1 MMKNKL
7 LKSMLD
13 ELASQAIP
21 AIEVNL
27 WPKIKYNLESGDI
40 RPYKGK
46 PMKTV
51 TQTNLTHRM
60 AYALLVLITALTLFS
75 FTPQG
80 RVLAQNIWRF
90 FWRVEG
96 ESRLVPTLNA
106 LLVTVPAAALEAPLP
121 TFTPQPVVT
130 EMPFQQACGSRLY
143 PRCNLVE
150 IQKMVDFPL
159 RQPAF
164 LPEGWEFAGATGGPQ
179 MVSLLYNNPAG
190 QLDLVQQPASLPDAT
205 SWPVGNQANVETI
218 SIGTTSGEYVQGAWS
233 DPGQNAGVITWDAGI
248 PEYILRWEENSIR
261 YTLHYTP
268 YKTNDETRLDK
279 NLLKKIAESLILQL
293 DDDVYQSPGSHNTQ
307 ASSDTGV
314 AFTSP
319 GWLPERYVFDNA
331 IQVPNSAVVCTFYRY
346 PDSHGVPDLAI
357 IESSQPLS
365 LNEILIPPQYYNG
378 VAVEISVQ
386 TDFIPL
392 EGALNDQA
400 LYASNGLQINSLC
413 NAQNLTT
420 NHVLLWHSGEKS
432 YLISAMLN
440 AFDGRGFL
448 TRREMLRIAVSI
460 NTPGLQAE
468 ASLDPEYL
476 TSIQDAETLAGFDIQ
491 TPNQIPEEMRFAYA
505 VMRND
510 PSSFTLAPVSNG
522 DPEVI
527 LVYYAATLDSLDR
540 RHHILFFQQMAPE
553 NTLEEVALS
562 GGEWV
567 LVNGLPA
574 VYSQSCY
581 DNHAQGGDAACF
593 IDLTWEDAAGIRF
606 VLHAY
611 LPALL
616 DQNTLIV
623 IAESTR

>member
-27 WPKIKYNLESGDI
+27 WPKIIYNLESGDM

-46 PMKTV
+46 LMKTV
-51 TQTNLTHRM
+51 TQTNLTRRM

-80 RVLAQNIWRF
+80 RVLAQNVWRF
-90 FWRVEG
+90 FRPVEG
-96 ESRLVPTLNA
+96 ESRTVPTLDA

-179 MVSLLYNNPAG
+179 RISLIYRSPAG
-190 QLDLVQQPASLPDAT
+190 QLELAQQPAALPETT
-205 SWPVGNQANVETI
+205 SWPVGNQANVENI
-218 SIGTTSGEYVQGAWS
+218 PIGTTSGEYVQGAWS

-268 YKTNDETRLDK
+268 YKTNDGTRLDK
-279 NLLKKIAESLILQL
+279 NLLKKIAENLTHQL
-293 DDDVYQSPGSHNTQ
+293 DDQALKPTGGYNNQ
-307 ASSDTGV
+307 ASNDTDV
-314 AFTSP
+314 TP
-319 GWLPERYVFDNA
+319 GWLPERYSFDSA
-331 IQVPNSAVVCTFYRY
+331 IQVPGRAAACTFFRY
-346 PDSHGVPDLAI
+346 PASQGVPTLAI
-357 IESSQPLS
+357 IESSQWIS
-365 LNEILIPPQYYNG
+365 LDDILLPPQVYNG
-378 VAVEISVQ
+378 VAVEIPVYSEFV
-386 TDFIPL
+386 PL

-400 LYASNGLQINSLC
+400 LYVSNGLQINSLC
-413 NAQNLTT
+413 NALNLTT
-420 NHVLLWHSGEKS
+420 NHALLWHSGGKS

-448 TRREMLRIAVSI
+448 TRREMLRIAESI
-460 NTPGLQAE
+460 NTPGLPAE

-505 VMRND
+505 VLRND
-510 PSSFTLAPVSNG
+510 PSAITLAPASNAT
-522 DPEVI
+522 PEVI
-527 LVYYAATLDSLDR
+527 LAYYAATLDSLDR

-553 NTLEEVALS
+553 NTLDEVALS

-581 DNHAQGGDAACF
+581 DNRAQGGDAACF
-593 IDLTWEDAAGIRF
+593 IDLTWQDVAGIRF